1 VFEDQAVE
9 SVEVGDAGNAK
20 EAEDAHGQ

>member
-9 SVEVGDAGNAK
+9 AVAVGNSGNAK